1 MSERKGQI
9 LTFIDEV
16 PLYADKES
24 ALEWAKL
31 LGIKGYH
38 KHKWIE
44 GDVEGYMG
52 GVDHSAAVQ
61 ANTTVI
67 DVNIPKF
74 ESKRKYS
81 VPVAQ
86 LNQRLQY
93 VVPPTTSQGTI
104 IQIPQDVPQDVT
116 GTGSDTNGYSGEQG
130 GGSDPGGGGY

>member
-1 MSERKGQI
+1 MSNI
-9 LTFIDEV
+9 ITFIDEI
-16 PLYADKES
+16 PLYTDKES
-24 ALEWAKL
+24 AMRWSKL
-31 LGIKGYH
+31 MNIKGVH
-38 KHKWIE
+38 KYKWFDI
-44 GDVEGYMG
+44 EGYMG

-93 VVPPTTSQGTI
+93 VIPPTVYSGPQTTTIPILQTTTTPVLQVTTTS
-104 IQIPQDVPQDVT
+104 VPAM
-116 GTGSDTNGYSGEQG
+116 GGSDTS
-130 GGSDPGGGGY
+130 GGY